1 MDDLSRMEERV
12 RCLEEMIRQLLHADP
27 LPVVVDVQYGQ
38 QYAGRVQHAH

>member
-12 RCLEEMIRQLLHADP
+12 RCLEEMLRQLLHDP

-38 QYAGRVQHAH
+38 QFAGRVQHAH